1 MIRIARAGDIPA
13 IVQIEDRSFEIPWK
27 ASVFRSYLNYPGFV
41 VYKNDDAIQGYA
53 MVLLVNDS
61 ATLVSLAIHP
71 DHRRQGV
78 GTVLLRWCEMFLRET
93 GYASMVLQVREKNIC
108 ARSFYRKMGFMESG
122 RVLRYY
128 PNDNAVVMQK
138 EL

>member
-1 MIRIARAGDIPA
+1 MIRITRAGDIPA
-13 IVQIEDRSFEIPWK
+13 IVRIEDMSFEMPWK
-27 ASVFRSYLNYPGFV
+27 VSVFMSYLNYPGFV

-53 MVLLVNDS
+53 MVLVVNNT

-78 GTVLLRWCEMFLRET
+78 GTVLLRWCEMFLRES
-93 GYASMVLQVREKNIC
+93 GYAGMELQVREKNIC
-108 ARSFYRKMGFMESG
+108 ARSFYRKMGFMEGG
-122 RVLRYY
+122 RVLGYY
-128 PNDNAVVMQK
+128 PNDSAVVMQK